1 MKRFILLLLGGVC
14 LLTTA
19 ACSHLDSYWD
29 ITRDKGLSEEYLT
42 VLTKWTRSQIVYSQ
56 FETQAHISATY
67 QNPEFKRASLNE
79 YSRIYHLREGEMKK
93 REDLQKGMASDIAEF
108 IVYAYVPDKA
118 SNDFDRRGSIWT
130 VFLVN
135 EKGDRIDPMELR
147 RIEPITPVI
156 REFFPYINPDYGI
169 AYRLR
174 FPLLN
179 HPRGDFQTLKLVFA
193 SVIGHVEL
201 KFEGR

>member
-14 LLTTA
+14 LLATA
-19 ACSHLDSYWD
+19 ACSHLDGYWD
-29 ITRDKGLSEEYLT
+29 ITRNKGLSEEYLT
-42 VLTKWTRSQIVYSQ
+42 VLTKWTCSQIVYSQ

-67 QNPEFKRASLNE
+67 QNPEFSRAYLNE
-79 YSRIYHLREGEMKK
+79 YSRIYHLRESEMKK
-93 REDLQKGMASDIAEF
+93 REDLQKGMASDIDEF
-108 IVYAYVPDKA
+108 IFYAYVPDKD

-156 REFFPYINPDYGI
+156 KEFFPYINPYYGI

-179 HPRGDFQTLKLVFA
+179 HSGGDFRSLKLVFA

-201 KFEGR
+201 KFEGH